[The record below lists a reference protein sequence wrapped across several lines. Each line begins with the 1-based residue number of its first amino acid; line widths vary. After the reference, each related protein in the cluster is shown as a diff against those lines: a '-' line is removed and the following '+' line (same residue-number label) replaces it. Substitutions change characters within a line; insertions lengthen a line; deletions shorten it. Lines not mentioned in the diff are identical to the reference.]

1 MLHIITIK
9 YDLLESL
16 ERRTQINDSENNKE
30 FSGHT
35 VLYGQGILDVDQQ
48 SRTWE
53 VSLLQCCVHSTD
65 NEGPSRFRKNLLCVI
80 EPSKSYRHFK
90 FKSIDC
96 LFEVFSLFMEFK
108 V

>member
-48 SRTWE
+48 SRT
-53 VSLLQCCVHSTD
+53 
-65 NEGPSRFRKNLLCVI
+65 
-80 EPSKSYRHFK
+80 
-90 FKSIDC
+90 
-96 LFEVFSLFMEFK
+96 
-108 V
+108 